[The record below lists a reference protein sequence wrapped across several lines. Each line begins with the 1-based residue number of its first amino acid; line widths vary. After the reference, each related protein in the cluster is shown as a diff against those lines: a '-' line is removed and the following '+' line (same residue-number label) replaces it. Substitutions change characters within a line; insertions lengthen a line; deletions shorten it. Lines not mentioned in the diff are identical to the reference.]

1 MLTSASSPTIG
12 PETHPDGDSGG
23 GSRAVTSP
31 CGGGPQPT
39 PNQPGSDRV
48 NQPGSDRVNVKNN
61 TLVILNSSTCTLK
74 LQSSTGSG
82 PFSQKKKAHR
92 LVSSTSSRYSLNSSS
107 FTF

>member
-1 MLTSASSPTIG
+1 MLTSASSPIIG

-39 PNQPGSDRV
+39 PNQPGSEQT
-48 NQPGSDRVNVKNN
+48 NKQQPPSDRVNVKNN

-74 LQSSTGSG
+74 LQSTGSG

-92 LVSSTSSRYSLNSSS
+92 LVSST
-107 FTF
+107 F

>member
-1 MLTSASSPTIG
+1 MLTSASSPIIG

-39 PNQPGSDRV
+39 PPNQPGSDRV
-48 NQPGSDRVNVKNN
+48 NIKNN
-61 TLVILNSSTCTLK
+61 TLVISNSSTCTLK
-74 LQSSTGSG
+74 LQSTGSG

-92 LVSSTSSRYSLNSSS
+92 LVSSTSSRYIVQILVYSHFDLKP
-107 FTF
+107 